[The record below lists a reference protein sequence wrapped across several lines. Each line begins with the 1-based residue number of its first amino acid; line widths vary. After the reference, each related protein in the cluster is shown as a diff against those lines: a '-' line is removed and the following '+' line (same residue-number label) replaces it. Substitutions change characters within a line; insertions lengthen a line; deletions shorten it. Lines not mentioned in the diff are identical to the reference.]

1 MVTLVGTHERVM
13 DQVFSLCLVAREY
26 HRVAA
31 QWPQQSDHVK
41 AAAAVHAP
49 YTELEAVLIP
59 ASASL
64 SAALNHLCGSLGRR
78 VCCGGHAGAGDRAS
92 ASKPKRATSLSFDL
106 VELSCSLESF
116 PFTLGATACATSA
129 RCWLMACVSH
139 LGMTKAAPYRLLGS
153 AHQACPDP
161 WVLGHV
167 VLGAPPLKRERGA
180 AAAQQGSV
188 ERLHQ
193 SQSFQA
199 AGVS

>member
-59 ASASL
+59 DSAFL

-116 PFTLGATACATSA
+116 PFTLGVTSRLPLVEVTHHGGHGCAMKQD
-129 RCWLMACVSH
+129 RDKH
-139 LGMTKAAPYRLLGS
+139 NEGQRAPQQVGRLE
-153 AHQACPDP
+153 QA
-161 WVLGHV
+161 LLEGI
-167 VLGAPPLKRERGA
+167 
-180 AAAQQGSV
+180 
-188 ERLHQ
+188 
-193 SQSFQA
+193 
-199 AGVS
+199 